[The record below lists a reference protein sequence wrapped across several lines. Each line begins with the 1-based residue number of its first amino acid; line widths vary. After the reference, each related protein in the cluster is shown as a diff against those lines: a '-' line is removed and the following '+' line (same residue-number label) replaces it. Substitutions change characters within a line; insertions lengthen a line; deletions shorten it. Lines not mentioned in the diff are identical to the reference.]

1 METAELVNFEEIVKN
16 HTYDIPKYDETITST
31 TAFKF
36 ENFNQ
41 TKIKQSQSR
50 QKLLDFSLISMDFL
64 KMVNKNGLPTFAVY
78 NVNQENCNIKA
89 SIDKDDYVTFSIN
102 ASTQKDIQKIYR
114 VFAYQELKKAIKQEV
129 SIFLE
134 HKLRSVS
141 IDMVSQFNGIIPLET
156 RNYIKLHQHKFDEVL
171 VIAESEKWTV
181 NKQVTY
187 MPPNPDPLVVGVKDG
202 LVYYICSFDVTK
214 LEQYIKRE
222 FVE

>member
-1 METAELVNFEEIVKN
+1 METQVIDFEKIAKEHK
-16 HTYDIPKYDETITST
+16 YDVPKYDDESLM
-31 TAFKF
+31 APFKL
-36 ENFNQ
+36 ENIDTN
-41 TKIKQSQSR
+41 KIAQSKSR
-50 QKLLDFSLISMDFL
+50 QRLLDFNLISMDFL
-64 KMVNKNGLPTFAVY
+64 KMVNKNGLPMFAVY
-78 NVNQENCNIKA
+78 NINQENCNIKA
-89 SIDKDDYVTFSIN
+89 FIDKDNNTAFSIN
-102 ASTQKDIQKIYR
+102 ASKQKDIQKIYS

-134 HKLRSVS
+134 YKLRSVS

-156 RNYIKLHQHKFDEVL
+156 RNYIKLHQNKFDEVL

-187 MPPNPDPLVVGVKDG
+187 TPPNPDPLVVGVKDD